1 VDVPIGGDYCDNVM
15 LLPTGSTPL
24 ILFQKIADLPT
35 RRSRVHAD
43 FSTSDLEGE
52 TERLVALGA
61 KVVGRFELSPVRYTA
76 MTDPVGHRFDLV
88 QEFELPKQ

>member
-1 VDVPIGGDYCDNVM
+1 M
-15 LLPTGSTPL
+15 LLPTGSTQL

-35 RRSRVHAD
+35 QRSRVHAD
-43 FSTSDLEGE
+43 FSTWDVEGE

-76 MTDPVGHRFDLV
+76 MTDPVG
-88 QEFELPKQ
+88 Q